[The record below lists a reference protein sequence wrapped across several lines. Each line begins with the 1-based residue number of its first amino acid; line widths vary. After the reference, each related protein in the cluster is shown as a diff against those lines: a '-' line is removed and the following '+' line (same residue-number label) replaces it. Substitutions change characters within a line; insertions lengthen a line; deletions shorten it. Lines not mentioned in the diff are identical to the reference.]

1 MAGKT
6 IISGSSSS
14 GVNAQRNPYG
24 NPLTVTGTINVSNG
38 YGIYYSGGT
47 ATNWTIANQGVIAA
61 STHGSG
67 IMLGNADTTVTS
79 GSVTNSNGGT
89 IYGATS
95 GIYVNG
101 YGTVTNIGV
110 STISSQGIG
119 VDIRLAGTVS
129 NLSGGVI
136 SPEPFR
142 RGIHLRRGQGRRPI
156 KGSGVQCRT
165 VTGIVGR

>member
-1 MAGKT
+1 
-6 IISGSSSS
+6 
-14 GVNAQRNPYG
+14 
-24 NPLTVTGTINVSNG
+24 
-38 YGIYYSGGT
+38 
-47 ATNWTIANQGVIAA
+47 
-61 STHGSG
+61 
-67 IMLGNADTTVTS
+67 MLGNSDTTVTS

-136 SPEPFR
+136 S
-142 RGIHLRRGQGRRPI
+142 GTTADAVSIYGAGRPTTN
-156 KGSGVQCRT
+156 KGSGVSMPDCYRDRRALRNSWEATSQTLQAAPSLEQATSASSSMARGSISNSGLISGARM
-165 VTGIVGR
+165 GIYLYEGGSIYNAPGGIDLWR